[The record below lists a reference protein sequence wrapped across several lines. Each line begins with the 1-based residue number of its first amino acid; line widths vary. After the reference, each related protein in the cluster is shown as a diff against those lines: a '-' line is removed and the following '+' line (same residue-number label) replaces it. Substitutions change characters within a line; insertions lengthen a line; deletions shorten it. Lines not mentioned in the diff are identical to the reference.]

1 MGAGNT
7 LRVIVAFLLIKMVRV
22 PWRIVE
28 RALHK
33 QLPVRDHYLI
43 MRMFQLLFR
52 EYRVQVTYPNP
63 VARSQDSMSLAL
75 NLCENNQLAL
85 FRMKQWYERDWIRAI
100 SMAMD
105 DAEAFIDIGANVG
118 VFAVSIAQAH
128 PNRQV
133 VAIEPVPSNFA
144 KLKDN
149 ARLNNL
155 SNLRCVQAAVSGG
168 GESVTMY
175 VNPVNDGGGSIIEF
189 DSYRTA
195 DILIDSSDYQRQHPE
210 FVPSIDV
217 PAIRLDDLI
226 TGKSVLKI
234 DVEGAEV
241 EVLESGMNAF
251 KSGSVELMVVEVT
264 GETVSAV
271 TELLETAGFDCLVEG
286 GKSLVTGSAHFNGRL
301 GNIVCLKRDSA
312 LRDLLLDKAAAI
324 A

>member
-22 PWRIVE
+22 PWRIIE

-43 MRMFQLLFR
+43 MRMFQSLFH

-63 VARSQDSMSLAL
+63 VANSQVSMTLAL

-100 SMAMD
+100 SMAMG

-133 VAIEPVPSNFA
+133 VAIEPVPSNYS

-155 SNLRCVQAAVSGG
+155 SNLKCVQAAVSGDR
-168 GESVTMY
+168 ESVTMY
-175 VNPVNDGGGSIIEF
+175 VNPLNIFREYVQNSVDSIDQAAKVGVL
-189 DSYRTA
+189 DSHESGQI
-195 DILIDSSDYQRQHPE
+195 DILIDNVNLIQR
-210 FVPSIDV
+210 F
-217 PAIRLDDLI
+217 
-226 TGKSVLKI
+226 
-234 DVEGAEV
+234 
-241 EVLESGMNAF
+241 
-251 KSGSVELMVVEVT
+251 
-264 GETVSAV
+264 
-271 TELLETAGFDCLVEG
+271 LLEP
-286 GKSLVTGSAHFNGRL
+286 HR
-301 GNIVCLKRDSA
+301 
-312 LRDLLLDKAAAI
+312 
-324 A
+324 